1 LGFPGPKNEDDL
13 PRNRMLTCR
22 DLQRKEGNL
31 KFLLI
36 ALAPLI
42 ITAHSSLDSTP
53 RAPQQERE
61 VWNAPGGDWWQG
73 PVRYSLGMKEITQYR
88 ALETAVARASFIAR
102 FWAARDPDLSTPW
115 NEAEEIFWQRVADAD
130 SQFRGA
136 FEPGWK
142 SDRGWI
148 YITLGPPDE
157 VIRSHGPAVISW
169 IYRALP
175 DPRAP
180 ANLCYAFVREDTT
193 GDYRLAT
200 PSQQAT
206 MQLCG
211 QRMMGTG
218 NTFSTDFYTPRL
230 QGGKN
235 LPSSRQGPPRG
246 TFTSSDKPAFFPNM
260 DAAAVLVQ
268 AIPPILPKTKVTS
281 QEVYGQ
287 LFLRHRPSFLPG
299 RGGWTRIRIS
309 VGFPR
314 DLLLKG
320 GFPQVSLALT
330 GRLVR
335 AGAEE
340 ASYSFGSQSAEDS
353 ADARQ
358 RLSDEIYQVFQISSL
373 VPPGEYRLTVEGHL
387 GQLAGKTESPIL
399 VPDLSGR
406 TLSVVGPILAGRV
419 DAIAEGSSPTDF
431 DIGGLRVYPRL
442 LASYTPGDTFT
453 FYFQTQG
460 AAQDHGRF
468 HLTFRYEVLRR
479 EGKLYRSA
487 GKLVSVA
494 DNGSPNHAFS
504 LPLRDWLDGDYLLVV
519 TVEDGVGGRTAAAS
533 AAFSVQ

>member
-1 LGFPGPKNEDDL
+1 LNI
-13 PRNRMLTCR
+13 
-22 DLQRKEGNL
+22 
-31 KFLLI
+31 LLI
-36 ALAPLI
+36 ALAPLVI
-42 ITAHSSLDSTP
+42 SAHPSLDRSP
-53 RAPQQERE
+53 RSPQEERE
-61 VWNAPGGDWWQG
+61 VWNAPADDWWQG
-73 PVRYSLGMKEITQYR
+73 PVRYSLGMREITQYR
-88 ALETAVARASFIAR
+88 RLENAPARASFIAR
-102 FWAARDPDLSTPW
+102 FWAARDPDLSTAW
-115 NEAEEIFWQRVADAD
+115 NEAEEIFWQRVANAD

-157 VIRSHGPAVISW
+157 VNRSHGPAVISW

-200 PSQQAT
+200 PAQQAA

-211 QRMMGTG
+211 QRPMGSG
-218 NTFSTDFYTPRL
+218 GAFLRDFYTPRNL
-230 QGGKN
+230 Q
-235 LPSSRQGPPRG
+235 LSRQGPPRG
-246 TFTSSDKPAFFPNM
+246 TFTAGDKPAWNHFSNI
-260 DAAAVLVQ
+260 DSWAVLVQ
-268 AIPPILPKTKVTS
+268 AIPPVLPKTKVTS

-299 RGGWTRIRIS
+299 RGGLTQTRIA

-314 DLLLKG
+314 DLLVKG

-335 AGAEE
+335 AGAGGE
-340 ASYSFGSQSAEDS
+340 SYSFGFQSAEDP

-358 RLSDEIYQVFQISSL
+358 RVSDEVYQVFQISSL

-406 TLSVVGPILAGRV
+406 SLSVVGPILAGRV
-419 DAIAEGSSPTDF
+419 DAIVQGSPTDF
-431 DIGGLRVYPRL
+431 DIGGFRVYPRL
-442 LASYTPGDTFT
+442 LTSYTPGDIFT
-453 FYFQTQG
+453 FYFQSQG
-460 AAQDHGRF
+460 AAQDHGRY